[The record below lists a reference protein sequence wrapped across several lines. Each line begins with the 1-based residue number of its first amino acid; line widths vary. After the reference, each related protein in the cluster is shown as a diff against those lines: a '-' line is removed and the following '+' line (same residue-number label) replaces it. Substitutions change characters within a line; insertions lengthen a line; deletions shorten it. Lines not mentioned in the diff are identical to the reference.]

1 MSPDRSVT
9 LTGVRVE
16 ADGPEGVVVLL
27 DGVDLT
33 LTAPRVAVI
42 GENGSGKS
50 TLARAIAAHSSST
63 APSPCARRPRGAGC
77 F

>member
-50 TLARAIAAHSSST
+50 TLARAIAGLADVVAGEVTVHVWT
-63 APSPCARRPRGAGC
+63 PSGT
-77 F
+77 